1 MVISELQYTAAVS
14 ALDKL
19 LSQALESII
28 KEKLGQQ
35 VLKKIEQR
43 LQERYAMSIA
53 DAIKDFHIFDA
64 TLREFFGTGA
74 DTMEEDFKEHLVSL
88 NTSAKGRTWL
98 TIENQD
104 LVNLILESY
113 GDREKRLILN
123 TALKS
128 PNVILEILEKCD
140 IPKSSGYRLIS
151 ELVEAG
157 LLTEEGFAKTS
168 DGKTVSKYTALLE
181 KVKFEIA
188 DEGVFLQVLLK
199 ENILNESSI
208 FKILIKLRA

>member
-1 MVISELQYTAAVS
+1 MIISEQTYARSVG

-28 KEKLGQQ
+28 KKKLGEP
-35 VLKKIEQR
+35 VLKKIGQR
-43 LQERYAMSIA
+43 LQDRYGMSTT
-53 DAIKDFHIFDA
+53 DAIRDFQIFDA

-74 DTMEEDFKEHLVSL
+74 DTMEEEFKEHLVSL
-88 NTSAKGRTWL
+88 NASSKGRQWV

-104 LVNLILESY
+104 LINLILDSY
-113 GDREKRLILN
+113 GSKEKRLILN

-128 PNVILEILEKCD
+128 PNVILEILEQCD

-151 ELVEAG
+151 ELVNDG

-181 KVKFEIA
+181 KIKIEI
-188 DEGVFLQVLLK
+188 DGDGTQVQVLLK
-199 ENILNESSI
+199 EHILEESSI
-208 FKILIKLRA
+208 FKILIRLRS